1 MENTISMKATV
12 VGSGIIG
19 LTTALS
25 LQKAGYHVNIVTKE
39 LYDNTLS
46 SIVGAIW
53 FPYSVEPIEKANKW
67 AAASFHHY
75 CAEVDTADGVS
86 MLPFKVLS
94 VPGQDN
100 SWVKHLPEENITH
113 STDGLPA
120 GYNEAYTAMVP
131 LVEPPLYLPYLVKV
145 FTQNGGTI
153 KQQTITSLE
162 ELKALNNVV
171 VNCTG
176 LGAKEICNDEHLF
189 AMRGQIL
196 QAEKL
201 DHSPIVSQAVKG
213 ELSYLINRSND
224 SIIGGTDYDHDY
236 NLKPEEADTK
246 LIIDRI
252 KKLGVTSEI
261 KLKNILVGLR
271 PKRHAIRCEQDENH
285 ANIFHNYGHGGAG
298 FTVAWGCA
306 ENITSIIQ
314 SI

>member
-1 MENTISMKATV
+1 MKITV

-19 LTTALS
+19 LTTAIS
-25 LQKAGYHVNIVTKE
+25 LQKVGFQVAIITKE
-39 LYDNTLS
+39 LYNNTLS

-53 FPYSVEPIEKANKW
+53 FPYSVEPIQKANQW
-67 AAASFHHY
+67 AATAFHHY
-75 CAEVDTADGVS
+75 EAEVGKAEGVS

-100 SWVKHLPEENITH
+100 SWVDHLPKENITK
-113 STDGLPA
+113 SSEDLPL
-120 GYNEAYTAMVP
+120 GYNEAITAMVP
-131 LVEPPLYLPYLVKV
+131 LIEPPLYLPYLVEL

-153 KQQTITSLE
+153 KQLTITSLE

-201 DHSPIVSQAVKG
+201 DHDPIVSQAVKG
-213 ELSYLINRSND
+213 ELSYLINRSQD

-236 NLKPEEADTK
+236 NLNPEEADTN

-271 PKRHAIRCEQDENH
+271 PKRYSIRCEQDEKQ
-285 ANIFHNYGHGGAG
+285 ANIYHNYGHGGAG

-306 ENITSIIQ
+306 EHIATLINKSLDKH
-314 SI
+314 